1 MAKSAQNTT
10 NLESENSGLKLLM
23 LNDSRLVVPTLEEKK
38 LLLSYL
44 DYPTIYTRSFD
55 LVRLNV
61 KSIDLVKNKKD
72 FVLIEVK
79 VTSKKLINFPT
90 GFFFGLTKNE
100 ETLLQDLEGSFLLC
114 LVSIHPETQQSIYL
128 NYEGLNERIRNKR
141 VQYQI
146 NL

>member
-1 MAKSAQNTT
+1 MAKNAHNTT

-61 KSIDLVKNKKD
+61 TSIDLVKNKKD

-79 VTSKKLINFPT
+79 VTSKKLVNFPT

>member
-1 MAKSAQNTT
+1 MAKNAHNKS

-23 LNDSRLVVPTLEEKK
+23 ASDSRLVTPTLEEKK
-38 LLLSYL
+38 LLLHHL
-44 DYPTIYTRSFD
+44 NYPTIYTRSFD

-61 KSIDLVKNKKD
+61 NSIELIKSKDD

-79 VTSKKLINFPT
+79 VTSKKLINFPI

-100 ETLLQDLEGSFLLC
+100 ETLLQDLEGYFLLC
-114 LVSIHPETQQSIYL
+114 LVSIHPDTQQSIYL
-128 NYEGLNERIRNKR
+128 NFEGLNERIRNKR
-141 VQYQI
+141 IQYQI

>member
-1 MAKSAQNTT
+1 VAKNAHNKT
-10 NLESENSGLKLLM
+10 NLESENAGLKLLM
-23 LNDSRLVVPTLEEKK
+23 AGDPRLVVPTLDEKK
-38 LLLSYL
+38 ILLAHLN
-44 DYPTIYTRSFD
+44 YPTIYTRSFD

-61 KSIDLVKNKKD
+61 DSLDSVESKAD

-79 VTSKKLINFPT
+79 VTSKKLVDFPS

-128 NYEGLNERIRNKR
+128 NFEGLSARIRNKR
-141 VQYQI
+141 IQYQI

>member
-1 MAKSAQNTT
+1 MAKNAHNKT

-23 LNDSRLVVPTLEEKK
+23 ANDSRLVVPTLEEKK
-38 LLLSYL
+38 QLLMHLN
-44 DYPTIYTRSFD
+44 YPRIYTRSFD
-55 LVRLNV
+55 LVRLHV
-61 KSIDLVKNKKD
+61 KSIDLVQSKDD

-79 VTSKKLINFPT
+79 VTSKKLSNFPT

-100 ETLLQDLEGSFLLC
+100 ETLLQELDGSFLLC
-114 LVSIHPETQQSIYL
+114 LVSIHPESEESIYL
-128 NYEGLNERIRNKR
+128 NFQELNERVRTKR

>member
-1 MAKSAQNTT
+1 MAKNAHNKT

-23 LNDSRLVVPTLEEKK
+23 ANDSRLVIPTLEEKK
-38 LLLSYL
+38 QLLMHLN
-44 DYPTIYTRSFD
+44 YPRIYTRSFD
-55 LVRLNV
+55 LVRLHV
-61 KSIDLVKNKKD
+61 KSIDLVQSKDD

-79 VTSKKLINFPT
+79 VTSKKLSNFPT

-100 ETLLQDLEGSFLLC
+100 ETLLQELDGSFLLC
-114 LVSIHPETQQSIYL
+114 LVSIHPESEESIYL
-128 NYEGLNERIRNKR
+128 NFQELNERVRTKR

>member
-1 MAKSAQNTT
+1 MAKSAHNRS

-23 LNDSRLVVPTLEEKK
+23 AKDSRLVVPTLAEKK
-38 LLLSYL
+38 SLLLHL
-44 DYPTIYTRSFD
+44 DCPTIYTRSFD

-61 KSIDLVKNKKD
+61 KSIDLVKSKED

-79 VTSKKLINFPT
+79 VTSKKLVDFPT

-100 ETLLQDLEGSFLLC
+100 ETLLQDLDGSFLLC
-114 LVSIHPETQQSIYL
+114 LISIHPETQQSIYL
-128 NYEGLNERIRNKR
+128 NFEELNKRIRNKR

>member
-1 MAKSAQNTT
+1 VAKNAHNTT

-61 KSIDLVKNKKD
+61 TSIDLVKNKKD

-79 VTSKKLINFPT
+79 VTSKKLVNFPT

>member
-1 MAKSAQNTT
+1 MAKSAHNTT